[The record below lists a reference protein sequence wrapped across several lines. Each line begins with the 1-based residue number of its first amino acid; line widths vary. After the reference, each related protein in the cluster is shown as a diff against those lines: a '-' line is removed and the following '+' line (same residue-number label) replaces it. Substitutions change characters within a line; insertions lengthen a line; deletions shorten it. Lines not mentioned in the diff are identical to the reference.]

1 MIKGT
6 GGPRRALSLLFSA
19 ILSLQLLGID
29 APRALADSIEAP
41 TEEEILTAQAGFEEV
56 GDWQEL
62 ENAFKEEGHP
72 EIMLK
77 NDITYGDGYDGET
90 ELSPYLEVSEGREI
104 TLDLAG
110 HTINRNMSGI
120 YTGETQKPSI
130 IKNNGTL
137 TIIDRSEGQTGSITG
152 GKSTYGYGAIYN
164 SGTLT
169 IEGGTIHKNA
179 TSDING
185 AGAIYNDGTLIIE
198 GGTIRD
204 NIGGVSGAGAIY
216 NEGTL
221 VIKGGKFIDNS
232 AQSYGAIVHN
242 GLGFELSGNPSFE
255 RNTYGNDEDVEDV
268 YIIGASGHKITLT
281 GPLDKNVQIAVGS
294 NNKSQ
299 SSDMIT
305 YRLSNN
311 GSISNFVSSRP
322 DQRVALGRW
331 TEEVFLGTP
340 HDINCDTT
348 TNGQVTADK
357 NKALNGE
364 AVTLHAEPDPG
375 FELESYVVKSD
386 DGSDVPIDAYDTFT
400 MPESAVTVSA
410 TFKAAKGINFSWYR
424 SEPTIGWDRV
434 EGVSP
439 DEQHEAGHYEA
450 QALRIVDGIPSPVGN
465 WVQKSYYDP
474 RFDLQEIIASNGP
487 GTYAVGVK
495 AYDGEDN
502 IIATGQSSPKT
513 FHRLDFT
520 LETRD
525 ANGAVIDD
533 LNGGSIWL
541 EYSDDS
547 GESVN
552 YWSNN
557 NWSSNKSMF
566 RSDDC
571 EITVSMRTEDGF
583 AADKLYVD
591 DTEVSDGHQFTM
603 GGDHNIK
610 AVFRQDLNRVPATI
624 TLDDGHEQLAQ
635 KITTA
640 LNENDPNYSAKVD
653 DDNDD
658 VVSFTVL
665 KAQSRNSAINKLQD
679 VLSSVGIERWS
690 NECLLTLSKDYSTYQ
705 EWQEGMGYSGTTST
719 PMPDEL
725 NLFLIWTQTVPEVNV
740 TVESPVCGTEVSM
753 TSSENGG
760 SSQTNGPI
768 VNIIDD
774 TAVCMGAR
782 WVEPSD
788 SPYYSPVFV
797 GTIEGGTEY
806 TASIGLDEKFGYV
819 FDESTQITINGK
831 AASLPKNGGNMVQ
844 TRVTAVHD
852 WDDNDKACKACHIER
867 VDINFKTSEGGT
879 GSMDPVYVGKDESY
893 TLPKCGFTAP
903 AGKDFAYWLVQVANG
918 EAKFMEIGETIVATD
933 NVNVTAVY
941 GDPATEPEFKTYN
954 VTLTGQ
960 IGLNVF
966 LNLPEVEGANYD
978 DSYVEFTVDGNRR
991 GRTVKV
997 SRDPNFRDVNTGTYY
1012 GFTLPLSSIEMA
1024 QNVTATFHYSLNGED
1039 KAITKEGI
1047 TVENYINA
1055 WIARGITGT
1064 DLGLAQALADYGYH
1078 VQQFLSQTNN
1088 WSLGSDYTA
1097 VTTVFTRDYNK
1108 DDVLQQLAQY
1118 PQYQLRKQL
1127 YSSDVTKVTATLSLD
1142 SETTLDLMLTTNENA
1157 EFERLEL
1164 GKYASGM
1171 IQFGAYEPELV
1182 GSRYRIRVD
1191 GIRAQNLDKPISVY
1205 GQTKNEADKPYFEIN
1220 ATPLGY
1226 AYAVLNSEAFALNH
1240 GHEAMCALYNYYKAV
1255 TDYIAAH

>member
-29 APRALADSIEAP
+29 APRALAESIEEDVTLAAQDDEPGQVRTWADLYTAMQEGGEITLADNVTCDNAASAP
-41 TEEEILTAQAGFEEV
+41 LVVNSGATV
-56 GDWQEL
+56 
-62 ENAFKEEGHP
+62 
-72 EIMLK
+72 
-77 NDITYGDGYDGET
+77 
-90 ELSPYLEVSEGREI
+90 

-110 HTINRNMSGI
+110 FTIDRGLSNA
-120 YTGETQKPSI
+120 TELPVDDEGEPRI
-130 IKNNGTL
+130 ISNHGTL
-137 TIIDRSEGQTGSITG
+137 TITDSGQDGAITG
-152 GKSTYGYGAIYN
+152 GKSAVGFGAIYN

-169 IEGGTIHKNA
+169 IEGGTI
-179 TSDING
+179 
-185 AGAIYNDGTLIIE
+185 
-198 GGTIRD
+198 RD
-204 NIGGVSGAGAIY
+204 NVTIGSDGAGAIY

-221 VIKGGKFIDNS
+221 VIKGGKFINNR

-242 GLGFELSGNPSFE
+242 GPTFELSGNPYFE
-255 RNTYGNDEDVEDV
+255 NNRVTGDNINEDV
-268 YIIGASGHKITLT
+268 YIIGTSSRKITLT

-294 NNKSQ
+294 NNESQ

-305 YRLSNN
+305 SGLSNN

-340 HDINCDTT
+340 YDINCNTT

-424 SEPTIGWDRV
+424 SEPTIGWDWV
-434 EGVSP
+434 EGVRP
-439 DEQHEAGHYEA
+439 DEQHAAGHYEV
-450 QALRIVDGIPSPVGN
+450 QALRIVDGNPIEVGQRQTKEYSN
-465 WVQKSYYDP
+465 TSFYLD
-474 RFDLQEIIASNGP
+474 EIMAEHGA
-487 GTYAVGVK
+487 GTYAVDVV
-495 AYDGEDN
+495 AYDGDN
-502 IIATGQSSPKT
+502 NVIGEGLSEART
-513 FHRLDFT
+513 FYKLDFEFET
-520 LETRD
+520 LD
-525 ANGAVIDD
+525 DQGNVIDGQD
-533 LNGGSIWL
+533 GGVIRL
-541 EYSDDS
+541 EFPDDS
-547 GESVN
+547 GN
-552 YWSNN
+552 YAEGISPRNA
-557 NWSSNKSMF
+557 SSKY
-566 RSDDC
+566 RSECD
-571 EITVSMRTEDGF
+571 INVSIDPNDGF
-583 AADKLYVD
+583 VADKLYVND
-591 DTEVSDGHQFTM
+591 EEIIGEAVT
-603 GGDHNIK
+603 GGYNLRMNKDSKIK
-610 AVFRQDLNRVPATI
+610 AVFRQDLTRVPATI

-635 KITTA
+635 EIATA
-640 LNENDPNYSAKVD
+640 LNENDANYVATAE
-653 DDNDD
+653 DD

-679 VLSSVGIERWS
+679 VLGSVGIERWS
-690 NECLLTLSKDYSTYQ
+690 NEYLLTLSKDYSTYQ

-753 TSSENGG
+753 TSSDNGG

-782 WVEPSD
+782 WVVPSD

-903 AGKDFAYWLVQVANG
+903 AGKDFVYWLVQVANG

-941 GDPATEPEFKTYN
+941 GDAATEPEFKTYG

-960 IGLNVF
+960 IGLNIF

-1055 WIARGITGT
+1055 WIAKGITGT

-1078 VQQFLSQTNN
+1078 VQQFLSQTNK

-1205 GQTKNEADKPYFEIN
+1205 GQTKNEADEPYFEIN

-1226 AYAVLNSEAFALNH
+1226 AYAVLNSEAFASNH